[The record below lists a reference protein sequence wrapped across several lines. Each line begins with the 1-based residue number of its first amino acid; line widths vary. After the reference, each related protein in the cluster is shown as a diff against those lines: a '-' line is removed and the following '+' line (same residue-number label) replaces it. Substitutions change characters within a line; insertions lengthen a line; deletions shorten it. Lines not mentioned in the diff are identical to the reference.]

1 LSAAKGESVELDK
14 VLLVAVDDKVNIG
27 KPTVEGAK
35 VVATVADEGRADK
48 VVIFK
53 YKAKTRY
60 RRKRGHRQPFTS
72 LSIDKIVA
80 PGIIEAEPVKKAR
93 TRRKKE
99 VAAEPKAETEAAKEV
114 EVKENGA

>member
-1 LSAAKGESVELDK
+1 LSAAKGESVDLER
-14 VLLVAVDDKVNIG
+14 VLLVAEDEKVTVG

-35 VVATVADEGRADK
+35 VVATVADEGKGDK

-72 LSIDKIVA
+72 LSIDKIVM
-80 PGIIEAEPVKKAR
+80 PGMAEPEPVKKPR

-99 VAAEPKAETEAAKEV
+99 VVAEIEAVKET
-114 EVKENGA
+114 EVKENGS